1 MDQNTKAKN
10 LLLYVFLGVYVL
22 TAIGTLCMLFLGVG
36 VGVVRDDERQ
46 LLINTFLVESAVA
59 VAALF
64 YSLWGIKKKEDAVL
78 EHTKEL
84 IVNPL
89 EESFKDLVIPVEAL
103 RLPQVQLHENKHFKR
118 CKFIGPAA
126 MTFMDSTFRN
136 TNFIDCGDIIP
147 IPVGTYLTGI
157 VALKDCTIED
167 CEFIRTTLILTEGD
181 SKNMVKQVPTMRIA
195 GS

>member
-10 LLLYVFLGVYVL
+10 LLLYVFLTIYVL
-22 TAIGTLCMLFLGVG
+22 TALGTLSMLFFGIG
-36 VGVVRDDERQ
+36 AVRDDERQ
-46 LLINTFLVESAVA
+46 LLINTFLIESAVA
-59 VAALF
+59 IAALF
-64 YSLWGIKKKEDAVL
+64 YSLWGLKKKEDAVL

-89 EESFKDLVIPVEAL
+89 EESFKDLVIPIEAL

-126 MTFMDSTFRN
+126 MTFLGSTFRN
-136 TNFIDCGDIIP
+136 TNFIDCGDVVP
-147 IPVGTYLTGI
+147 IPENTFLTGV

-167 CEFIRTTLILTEGD
+167 CEFIRTTLLIPKVAAEE
-181 SKNMVKQVPTMRIA
+181 MVKQVPGMRIA